1 METTNGKK
9 SITVHEKTGNEEIE
23 ITVLVTQ
30 EELEQMEQLRNGCP
44 ETWEGNELELLQ
56 QARKVLKENS
66 TKNTKEEPLIEDP
79 KVEAEQCQAKGSN
92 AIWWVIGVLAIF
104 TLTMK
109 IITKS
114 QEKKLA
120 ETRDKWM
127 ESYLDANGYNF
138 DKETK
143 PDIQKDLNPIVEDVL
158 KKPTLPSEHNIE
170 ISDNNSAEIR
180 QNLYVNIKYKGIKFY
195 YPQNWHITTED
206 ISDDTFLVDVSNN
219 NVSELHILWTSN
231 KLDKGKK
238 DFINSSLS
246 ELESSLKIDLEHTTI
261 VATKFNGM
269 DALSTNFSCKYDGID
284 AFVQIIA
291 FENKKYLAV
300 ASFVASSKAELE
312 NDFKIIKNTIAF
324 SE

>member
-1 METTNGKK
+1 M
-9 SITVHEKTGNEEIE
+9 
-23 ITVLVTQ
+23 
-30 EELEQMEQLRNGCP
+30 R
-44 ETWEGNELELLQ
+44 
-56 QARKVLKENS
+56 
-66 TKNTKEEPLIEDP
+66 
-79 KVEAEQCQAKGSN
+79 
-92 AIWWVIGVLAIF
+92 
-104 TLTMK
+104 
-109 IITKS
+109 II
-114 QEKKLA
+114 
-120 ETRDKWM
+120 
-127 ESYLDANGYNF
+127 
-138 DKETK
+138 
-143 PDIQKDLNPIVEDVL
+143 
-158 KKPTLPSEHNIE
+158 
-170 ISDNNSAEIR
+170 
-180 QNLYVNIKYKGIKFY
+180 IKFY